1 MKNTF
6 RLKVVQD
13 LAQKASD
20 DAALLL
26 GALNAEVIKAEQKLQ
41 LLLDYRED
49 YRNRLRGTMN
59 QDVHTAAWMNLQQ
72 FLGKLDEAI
81 EQQRG
86 ACAQARDAVA
96 RGQSN
101 WQSKQVQVKAYGKLE
116 QRHQAGE
123 LERVKKFEQRAT
135 DEFAARSHNS
145 KG

>member
-1 MKNTF
+1 MKNSF
-6 RLKVVQD
+6 RLKVVQN

-20 DAALLL
+20 DAATRL
-26 GALNAEVIKAEQKLQ
+26 GMLNAEVAKADQKLDM
-41 LLLDYRED
+41 LLQYRED

-81 EQQRG
+81 EQQHT
-86 ACAQARDAVA
+86 ACALARQAVA
-96 RGQSN
+96 RGQTD
-101 WQSKQVQVKAYGKLE
+101 WQSKQVQVKAYDKLE
-116 QRHQAGE
+116 RRHQAVQF
-123 LERVKKFEQRAT
+123 ERVKKLEQHAT